1 MPITTWTSR
10 LVKKEH
16 LTADVIKLSFTVP
29 EDFSFKAGQFIYIRV
44 KKGGESKLK
53 AYSILNPPSQKNL
66 LDICIKIV
74 PGGFA
79 SEIFKDTKV
88 DESFELKGPFGHF
101 TFNENDQNKE
111 FWFLATGT
119 GVTPFYSMLYEY
131 LETYKT
137 AKFKLFFGV
146 RYKNGLFFHNE
157 FLKLAE
163 ENKNFTYIPTL
174 SQDQWEGHTGRINQ
188 HFGED
193 LKHKTF
199 YICGLK
205 EFVIETKDYLISKGV
220 EMKDIVV
227 ERYN

>member
-1 MPITTWTSR
+1 MSITTWTAK

-16 LTADVIKLSFTVP
+16 LTDDVIKFSFTVP
-29 EDFSFKAGQFIYIRV
+29 EDFTFKAGQFVSIRL
-44 KKGGESKLK
+44 KKGEESKLK
-53 AYSILNPPSQKNL
+53 PYSILNPPFQKDL
-66 LDICIKIV
+66 LDVCIKIV

-79 SEIFKDTKV
+79 SEIFKEAKV
-88 DESFELKGPFGHF
+88 NESFEIKGPFGQF
-101 TFNENDQNKE
+101 TFNEKDQNKE

-119 GVTPFYSMLYEY
+119 GVTPFYSMLHQY
-131 LETYKT
+131 LKHYKNQN
-137 AKFKLFFGV
+137 FKLFFGI
-146 RYKNGLFFHNE
+146 RYKKGLFFHKE
-157 FLKLAE
+157 FLKLSK
-163 ENKNFTYIPTL
+163 ENPNFTYIPSL

-220 EMKDIVV
+220 EMKDIIA
-227 ERYN
+227 ERYS